1 MGEHQNEQARIRKQQ
16 YEEQNQHQLAE
27 EKRRIDYVNKAIER
41 MEGLRSKPAWKSFI
55 FLRGELKKL
64 MRTWREQVDHP
75 DTPENKRLY
84 FLGCIY
90 GAKVIFQISQNF
102 VQMKKEIET
111 GNTSNVL
118 KFFQRGGN
126 K

>member
-1 MGEHQNEQARIRKQQ
+1 MGEHQSDQAKFRQKQ
-16 YEEQNQHQLAE
+16 YEDQNRQRLE
-27 EKRRIDYVNKAIER
+27 EEARKIEYVNRAIEK
-41 MEGLRSKPAWKSFI
+41 MQGLRTKEAWRSFI

-64 MRTWREQVDHP
+64 MRTWQSQVNHP
-75 DTPENKRLY
+75 DTTESKRLY

-102 VQMKKEIET
+102 VAMKKELET
-111 GNTSNVL
+111 GDKGNVL
-118 KFFQRGGN
+118 KFFKGG

>member
-1 MGEHQNEQARIRKQQ
+1 MGEHQSEQAKFRQRQ
-16 YEEQNQHQLAE
+16 YEEQNKQKLE
-27 EKRRIDYVNKAIER
+27 EEVRKIEYVNRSIEK
-41 MEGLRSKPAWKSFI
+41 MQGLRTKEAWRSFI

-64 MRTWREQVDHP
+64 IRTWQSQVNHP
-75 DTPENKRLY
+75 DTTENKRLY

-102 VQMKKEIET
+102 VAMKKELET
-111 GNTSNVL
+111 GDMGNIL
-118 KFFQRGGN
+118 KFFKGG

>member
-1 MGEHQNEQARIRKQQ
+1 MGEHQSEQAKFRQRQ
-16 YEEQNQHQLAE
+16 YEEQNKQKLE
-27 EKRRIDYVNKAIER
+27 EEVRKIEYVNRSIEK
-41 MEGLRSKPAWKSFI
+41 MQGLRTKEAWRSFI

-64 MRTWREQVDHP
+64 IRTWQNQVNHP
-75 DTPENKRLY
+75 DTTENKRLY

-102 VQMKKEIET
+102 VAMKKELEMGDK
-111 GNTSNVL
+111 GNIL
-118 KFFQRGGN
+118 KFFKGG